1 MDIEHQRDPFSPKHT
16 PKDRLKQPPLLTDTV
31 PGHFKKIV
39 DAHGD
44 RTAIKTPE
52 PETYI
57 QWTQQKSEQPS
68 QGPPRINVPI
78 FKDIT
83 DDLSARKFSSQKI
96 PSLEQVILVE
106 NSGGG
111 VESDQFQ
118 PFVPFTALLES
129 SLTDNEF
136 VPTSALDPYDIVN
149 IQFTSGTTSMPKAA
163 WEAFSPSATLE
174 AVVAERGTAL
184 YGVPTMFIS
193 ELDHLAFSPVGKFP
207 PDGFASLRTG
217 IAAGSP
223 IAAALMRKLHRIFN
237 LTELTICY
245 GMTETSPVSFMT
257 TTDDPM
263 DKRVNS
269 VGRLMPH
276 VRGKI
281 VDPHDRSRI
290 LQVGERG
297 ELAVSGY
304 LTMQGYWN
312 DEKRT
317 SDVLVKDESIKEGDY
332 QFWMHTGDEALMDEE
347 GYVRIT
353 GRIKDLIIRG
363 GENIHPGEIENCLLS
378 HAAVSD
384 ASVVGLKDYK
394 YGEEVAAFV
403 ILQNSKKPRV
413 LEDSSAIDI
422 LMRDFEARRVATTL
436 REHVAKHLSRHL
448 VPKRF
453 FFVDDYPKTA
463 SGKVQKYKLRE
474 MGEALLG

>member
-1 MDIEHQRDPFSPKHT
+1 MIST
-16 PKDRLKQPPLLTDTV
+16 
-31 PGHFKKIV
+31 
-39 DAHGD
+39 
-44 RTAIKTPE
+44 
-52 PETYI
+52 ET
-57 QWTQQKSEQPS
+57 TTSHR
-68 QGPPRINVPI
+68 PPRINVPI

-163 WEAFSPSATLE
+163 CLNHRSILNNGYQVGEHMLLTEKDRVVCPPPLFHCFGSVLGYMATATHGSCLIFPGEAFSPSATLE